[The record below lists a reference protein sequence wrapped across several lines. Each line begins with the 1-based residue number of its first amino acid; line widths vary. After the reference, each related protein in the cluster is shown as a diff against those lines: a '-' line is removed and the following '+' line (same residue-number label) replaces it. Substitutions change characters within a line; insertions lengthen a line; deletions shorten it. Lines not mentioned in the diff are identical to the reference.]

1 MRSRMCRSV
10 RKCCPSHGRRRR
22 GTATP
27 SDFLDQEGPIVAGR
41 GAAGERGE
49 VGEDRLEHFLG
60 CPAAQRSDVVQHTLL
75 AETEAAVRRAE
86 AAGAGERAPDLLAKA
101 RRAWDEG
108 RLASGEAQGTTAIR
122 RLEEAREY
130 ARAAEAA
137 ANAGRM
143 RNEAESLKQQ
153 ADELEARTRQIRS
166 APTP

>member
-1 MRSRMCRSV
+1 MKRSLVLLVAAALSAGCAS
-10 RKCCPSHGRRRR
+10 S
-22 GTATP
+22 
-27 SDFLDQEGPIVAGR
+27 GP
-41 GAAGERGE
+41 
-49 VGEDRLEHFLG
+49 
-60 CPAAQRSDVVQHTLL
+60 PASPALL

-108 RLASGEAQGTTAIR
+108 RLASGEAGGTTAIR

-137 ANAGRM
+137 ANAVRM
-143 RNEAESLKQQ
+143 RSDAEALKQQ

>member
-1 MRSRMCRSV
+1 MKRSLVLLVAAALSAGCAS
-10 RKCCPSHGRRRR
+10 S
-22 GTATP
+22 
-27 SDFLDQEGPIVAGR
+27 GP
-41 GAAGERGE
+41 
-49 VGEDRLEHFLG
+49 
-60 CPAAQRSDVVQHTLL
+60 PASPALL

-108 RLASGEAQGTTAIR
+108 RLASGAAEGTTAIR

-143 RNEAESLKQQ
+143 RNEAEALKQQ

>member
-1 MRSRMCRSV
+1 MKRSLGLLV
-10 RKCCPSHGRRRR
+10 AAAL
-22 GTATP
+22 TAACA
-27 SDFLDQEGPIVAGR
+27 SSGP
-41 GAAGERGE
+41 
-49 VGEDRLEHFLG
+49 
-60 CPAAQRSDVVQHTLL
+60 PASPALL

-108 RLASGEAQGTTAIR
+108 RLASGAGATTAVR

-130 ARAAEAA
+130 ARAAEAQ
-137 ANAGRM
+137 ANAERL
-143 RNEAESLKQQ
+143 RSEAEALKRQ